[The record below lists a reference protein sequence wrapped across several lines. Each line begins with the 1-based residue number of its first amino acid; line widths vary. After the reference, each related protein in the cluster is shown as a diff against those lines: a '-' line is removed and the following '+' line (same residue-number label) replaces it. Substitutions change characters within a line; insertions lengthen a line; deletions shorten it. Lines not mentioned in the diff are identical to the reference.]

1 MTHST
6 TAKSVVAAALSIAA
20 PMVATGASIQKEL
33 IVDTAPAD
41 VWDAMR
47 DYGAVHE
54 RLARGFVVDCR
65 LDGEARIVT
74 FANGSVA
81 REVLVGMDEN
91 TRRLV
96 YTIVGTRLK
105 HHNAA
110 FQVFAEGDKRTRIIW
125 IADILPGDLAPYIS
139 GQMDQGVR
147 AMKQTLESRSR

>member
-6 TAKSVVAAALSIAA
+6 TAKSVLAAALSVAT
-20 PMVATGASIQKEL
+20 PMVATGASIQKVL
-33 IVDTAPAD
+33 IVDAAPAD

-54 RLARGFVVDCR
+54 RLARGFVVHCR
-65 LDGEARIVT
+65 LDGDARIVT

-81 REVLVGMDEN
+81 REVLVTMDEDA
-91 TRRLV
+91 RRLV

-105 HHNAA
+105 HHNAS
-110 FQVFAEGDKRTRIIW
+110 FQISADGDSRTRITW

-139 GQMDQGVR
+139 GQMDQGVG
-147 AMKQTLESRSR
+147 AMKQTLESRDR

>member
-1 MTHST
+1 
-6 TAKSVVAAALSIAA
+6 
-20 PMVATGASIQKEL
+20 
-33 IVDTAPAD
+33 
-41 VWDAMR
+41 
-47 DYGAVHE
+47 
-54 RLARGFVVDCR
+54 
-65 LDGEARIVT
+65 
-74 FANGSVA
+74 
-81 REVLVGMDEN
+81 MDEN